1 MPATY
6 EPIATYT
13 FPSDAASYTFS
24 AIPNTYTDLRLIIA
38 ETGTSG
44 SNECALVFN
53 GDTGANYDVVS
64 LSAASDNTIGSGSA
78 ANESRI
84 SFGGSIASGV
94 HIFEINNY
102 KNTTTFKNCLSK
114 SIGTGSGKNWLY
126 FRCANWRNTAAITSI
141 TADTYGSAF
150 GYLWRTGTTMTLYG
164 IKAA

>member
-13 FPSDAASYTFS
+13 FPSDAAAYTFTS
-24 AIPNTYTDLRLIIA
+24 IPNTYTDLRLIIA
-38 ETGTSG
+38 ETSSSG

-64 LSAASDNTIGSGSA
+64 LSMASDSTVGSGSA

-84 SFGGSIASGV
+84 SFGGSIANAM

-114 SIGTGSGKNWLY
+114 TIGTGGGRNILY
-126 FRCANWRNTAAITSI
+126 FRCANWRSTAAITSI